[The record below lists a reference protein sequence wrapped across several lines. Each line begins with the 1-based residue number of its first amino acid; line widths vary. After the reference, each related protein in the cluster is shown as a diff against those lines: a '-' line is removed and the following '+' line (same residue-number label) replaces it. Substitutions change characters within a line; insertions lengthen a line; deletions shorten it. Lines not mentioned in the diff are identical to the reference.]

1 MKILIVGATGF
12 IGSRLARALAT
23 DHEVTGASRSPHQ
36 LPADCSR
43 HVRLDYTAL
52 PAPDD
57 LRRMVTGYQVVIN
70 AVGILRQHGRQGFEA
85 LHDVGPRALFAACA
99 AAGVGRVLQISALGA
114 SAQAVSRYHRSK
126 HEADRFLMLQPVDW
140 AVIQPSLVYGAGG
153 GSSRMFDQLAAL
165 PILPLPAGG
174 HQRVQPVHV
183 DDLVAVIYALVES
196 REPLRC
202 VVPVVGPQPLSMREF
217 FAGLRGA
224 LGRSPAPAISIPGAI
239 VRLAARAGDLIPGAT
254 LDSETLGML
263 ERGNVANAA
272 ATTQWLGHAPR
283 PVAAFIQPEDREARW
298 SAATLSWWLILA
310 RLGVA
315 FMWFIAAIVSA
326 GPYPVSDSIELLRD
340 IGVPATLAPLMLMG
354 AIGVDLA
361 FGVLTLLPRRARWL
375 WPAQMVVVAAYTAII
390 SWSLPALWL
399 EPFGPVAK
407 NLPILI
413 LLALLWQLEKRQ

>member
-1 MKILIVGATGF
+1 VKVLIVGVTGF
-12 IGSRLARALAT
+12 IGSRLARALAS
-23 DHEVTGASRSPHQ
+23 DHEVTGASRSPPH
-36 LPADCSR
+36 LPADCTH
-43 HVRLDYTAL
+43 HVRLDFAAL

-57 LRRMVTGYQVVIN
+57 LRRMVAGYHVVIN
-70 AVGILRQHGRQGFEA
+70 AVGILRQHGRQGFES
-85 LHDVGPRALFAACA
+85 LHDAGPRALFAACA
-99 AAGVGRVLQISALGA
+99 AAGVGRVLQVSALGA

-126 HEADRFLMLQPVDW
+126 HEADRFLMTQPMDW

-153 GSSRMFDQLAAL
+153 GSSRMFDRLAAL

-174 HQRVQPVHV
+174 HQRVQPVHI
-183 DDLVAVIYALVES
+183 DDLVAVILALAES

-217 FAGLRGA
+217 LTGLRGA
-224 LGRSPAPAISIPGAI
+224 LGRTPAPAISIPGAI

-263 ERGNVANAA
+263 ERGNVASAS

-283 PVAAFIQPEDREARW
+283 SVAAFIRPEDREARW

-326 GPYPVSDSIELLRD
+326 GPYPVSDSIGLLRD

-361 FGVLTLLPRRARWL
+361 FGVLSLLPRRPRWL
-375 WPAQMVVVAAYTAII
+375 WPAQMVVVAVYTAII

-407 NLPILI
+407 NVPILI
-413 LLALLWQLEKRQ
+413 LLALLWQLEKRR